1 MLFSYPIFFVHVIII
16 DVVAILVW
24 ESLYFSRWYLLRNGY
39 VKRGYLNI
47 ESGFEPGLESG
58 LEPGLELGLEP
69 GLEPKMTSSDFD
81 GRKFTN
87 SVLTFKELSLNL
99 DYSFTNNAKCLRKF
113 N

>member
-1 MLFSYPIFFVHVIII
+1 LTHTCI
-16 DVVAILVW
+16 
-24 ESLYFSRWYLLRNGY
+24 
-39 VKRGYLNI
+39 RGYLNI
-47 ESGFEPGLESG
+47 ESGFEPGLESGLEPGLESGLEPGLKLG

-81 GRKFTN
+81 GCKFTN

-99 DYSFTNNAKCLRKF
+99 VYSFTNNAKCLRKF